1 MQDRKNS
8 TLICSECNPHIVTH
22 TVLKTEHPEPFVA
35 AQPEPFLAAQPEP
48 FRAAQLEPFVAAQ
61 PEPFLATQAEPSPR
75 FATRTF
81 LAAQPEPPRPYRSAV
96 VVAAAAAAR
105 RDTGSVQMKHIDIQ
119 YHNSCDLHTREIVKF
134 SHIST
139 DENLADLMTKSLAPT
154 KHWHFTTGIGLHTD
168 G

>member
-22 TVLKTEHPEPFVA
+22 TVLKTEHLEPFVA
-35 AQPEPFLAAQPEP
+35 AQPEPFLAAQP
-48 FRAAQLEPFVAAQ
+48 EPFVAAQ

-96 VVAAAAAAR
+96 VVAAAAAG
-105 RDTGSVQMKHIDIQ
+105 RDTGSVQTKHIDIQ
-119 YHNSCDLHTREIVKF
+119 YHNN
-134 SHIST
+134 
-139 DENLADLMTKSLAPT
+139 ENLADLMTKSLAPT